1 MKKTT
6 TSKKIASTK
15 KGMRSIKK
23 DRNKKRKGEVRIGSS
38 NVKERTSR
46 NSFEIA
52 MSPWV
57 CTGTAGADHGHDY
70 HVEIVSTI
78 NIEEYKPDGRFFL
91 VQLKSQATLDVKDEF
106 IIPHPLETR
115 KIRQWYNSS
124 SQIPFL
130 FVVNDLKSNAFYYQW
145 VDEEFISELERNSPF
160 WTKNEKVTI
169 KIPKKNLISDNNKDT
184 IREYVYNYKY
194 VPKKLLEPGVF
205 FDLKDKI
212 TKSINTY
219 EQLIQNTPFESVKND
234 VAKLK
239 EKLENAVYRIA
250 ITGLS
255 RVGKSSLIN
264 SLLKRPDISPTDVWQ
279 TTGVPILIHPGKE
292 EKVRISFY
300 DHKKPTEILPYS
312 SENIKQYAAREF
324 NEDNYKG
331 VSEVNVF
338 ISSSQLERGVMF
350 YDIPGLDDPND
361 QIMDFAYHTAD
372 CANVI
377 LYIIDGASAKTG
389 SFVFKNDYKKHIEK
403 FSQSKDKIFLIV
415 NKVDELSPDRLQGLK
430 IEIEKNLE
438 KYKLKDK
445 IAPKIYFLSIDP
457 DKNNNLQSLDGEI
470 NSIQELETDLWS
482 FMLTENKVGFFKLY
496 SLIRELRQ
504 SIEQLGSIM
513 RTRSLEAGQKKLLV
527 QAIEEVKTKIPNL
540 ERHIVGQRAKIQST
554 ISKNM
559 DLRKIGIL
567 KSLENSLV
575 KMPDMPS
582 DDAIKTFL
590 IKKGHNAVIKTQ
602 DDLALELTSL
612 QEYIDKWI
620 EENLKQVRE
629 IINLDKK
636 NLEYSNNEINDIVLP
651 PFDFSSAWGKGIIAA
666 LAGFIWN
673 PVVAA
678 FGFGLG
684 IGSAILDLLFGKEE
698 RKAKRIQKVLSKIDG
713 PYSATFNNA
722 KYKFDEAL
730 SEQINVLINYIN
742 RKLKLYFA
750 DIEGQIGEL
759 KLHPTFDYET
769 FATKSKRDLPEVQKN
784 FVVIWEELQLYMSVI
799 NPIIG

>member
-1 MKKTT
+1 MNRKST
-6 TSKKIASTK
+6 TSAKSKLNVKAKSKKVPKIVK
-15 KGMRSIKK
+15 KKK
-23 DRNKKRKGEVRIGSS
+23 EVRIGSS

-46 NSFEIA
+46 NGFEIL

-57 CTGTAGADHGHDY
+57 CTGTSGADHGHDY
-70 HVEIVSTI
+70 HVEVVSTI

-91 VQLKSQATLDVKDEF
+91 AQLKSQTKLQIKDEF
-106 IIPHPLETR
+106 IVPHPIETR

-124 SQIPFL
+124 AQIPFL
-130 FVVNDLKSNAFYYQW
+130 FVVNDLKTGAFYYQW
-145 VDEEFISELERNSPF
+145 IDEEFISDLEKTSPF
-160 WTKNEKVTI
+160 WTKNEKVLI
-169 KIPKKNLISDNNKDT
+169 KIPKLNLINEKSKES
-184 IREYVYNYKY
+184 IREYVYNYRY

-212 TKSINTY
+212 TKSIYTY
-219 EQLIQNTPFESVKND
+219 EKLVNNTPFESVKVD
-234 VAKLK
+234 VIKLK

-264 SLLKRPDISPTDVWQ
+264 SLLKRPDISPTDIWQ
-279 TTGVPILIHPGKE
+279 TTGVPILIHPGRD
-292 EKVRISFY
+292 EKVKINFY
-300 DHKKPTEILPYS
+300 DSKKSSEVLAYS
-312 SENIKQYAAREF
+312 SENIKQYAAREQ

-361 QIMDFAYHTAD
+361 QIMDFAFHTAD

-389 SFVFKNDYKKHIEK
+389 SFVFKNDYKRHIEK

-415 NKVDELSPDRLQGLK
+415 NKVDELPLERLQGLK
-430 IEIEKNLE
+430 NEIEKNLE

-445 IAPKIYFLSIDP
+445 ISSKIYFLSIDP
-457 DKNNNLQSLDGEI
+457 DKNNDLAKLGKEI
-470 NSIQELETDLWS
+470 SSIEELENDLWS

-496 SLIRELRQ
+496 SLIRELQQ
-504 SIEQLGSIM
+504 SIIQLESIK
-513 RTRSLEAGQKKLLV
+513 RTRSLQASQKSILV
-527 QAIEEVKTKIPNL
+527 NAIKGVKTKIPNL
-540 ERHIVGQRAKIQST
+540 EDYIVKQRDKIYSSIT
-554 ISKNM
+554 KNL
-559 DLRKIGIL
+559 DLRKVGIL
-567 KSLENSLV
+567 KSLEKSLI
-575 KMPDMPS
+575 KMTDMPS
-582 DDAIKTFL
+582 DEKIKTFL
-590 IKKGHNAVIKTQ
+590 IKRGHNAVIKTQ

-612 QEYIDKWI
+612 QDYIDKWI
-620 EENLKQVRE
+620 EENLKQVRD

-636 NLEYSNNEINDIVLP
+636 EFKYSNEEIKEIALP

-666 LAGFIWN
+666 IAGFIWN

-684 IGSAILDLLFGKEE
+684 FGSALLDLILGKEE
-698 RKAKRIQKVLSKIDG
+698 RKAKRIHKLMNKIDAPYSNTFKNANEQFDKVL
-713 PYSATFNNA
+713 Y
-722 KYKFDEAL
+722 
-730 SEQINVLINYIN
+730 EQINVLINYVN
-742 RKLKLYFA
+742 RKLKLYFS
-750 DIEGQIGEL
+750 DIEAQIGDL
-759 KLHPTFDYET
+759 DLHPTFDYADFEI
-769 FATKSKRDLPEVQKN
+769 KSKNELKEINDS

-799 NPIIG
+799 KPM

>member
-1 MKKTT
+1 VTKS
-6 TSKKIASTK
+6 SKKSK
-15 KGMRSIKK
+15 VIKK
-23 DRNKKRKGEVRIGSS
+23 KKKEVRIGSS

-46 NSFEIA
+46 NGFEIV

-70 HVEIVSTI
+70 HIEIVSTI

-91 VQLKSQATLDVKDEF
+91 VQLKSQTKLEFKDEF
-106 IIPHPLETR
+106 LIPHPVETR

-124 SQIPFL
+124 AQIPFL
-130 FVVNDLKSNAFYYQW
+130 FVVNDLKTNRFYYQW
-145 VDEEFISELERNSPF
+145 IDEEFISDLEKTSPF
-160 WTKNEKVTI
+160 WTKNEKVAI
-169 KIPKKNLISDNNKDT
+169 RIPKQNLISESSKESL
-184 IREYVYNYKY
+184 REYVYNYKY

-212 TKSINTY
+212 TNSIDIY
-219 EQLIQNTPFESVKND
+219 EQLINNTPFESVQND
-234 VAKLK
+234 VLKLK

-264 SLLKRPDISPTDVWQ
+264 SLLKRPDISPTDIWQ
-279 TTGVPILIHPGKE
+279 TTGVPILIHPGRE
-292 EKVRISFY
+292 EKVKINFY
-300 DHKKPTEILPYS
+300 DSHKPSEILPYS
-312 SENIKQYAAREF
+312 SENIKEYAAREF
-324 NEDNYKG
+324 NEDNHKG

-415 NKVDELSPDRLQGLK
+415 NKVDELSPERLQGLK
-430 IEIEKNLE
+430 NEIEKNLE

-445 IAPKIYFLSIDP
+445 IASKIYFVSIDP
-457 DKNNNLQSLDGEI
+457 DKNNDLKKLDGEI
-470 NSIQELETDLWS
+470 SSIQELENDLWS

-496 SLIRELRQ
+496 SLIRELQQ
-504 SIEQLGSIM
+504 SIRQLESIKH
-513 RTRSLEAGQKKLLV
+513 TRSLEAGQKRLLV
-527 QAIEEVKTKIPNL
+527 KAINEVKTKIPNL
-540 ERHIVGQRAKIQST
+540 EQYIKNQRSKIRST
-554 ISKNM
+554 ISKNL
-559 DLRKIGIL
+559 DLRKGGIL
-567 KSLENSLV
+567 KSLEKSLL
-575 KMPDMPS
+575 KMPDMPT

-612 QEYIDKWI
+612 QDYIDKWI
-620 EENLKQVRE
+620 EENLKQVRD

-636 NLEYSNNEINDIVLP
+636 KLDYSNNEIKDIVLP

-666 LAGFIWN
+666 LAGFMWN

-684 IGSAILDLLFGKEE
+684 IGSAILDLILGKEE
-698 RKAKRIQKVLSKIDG
+698 RKAKRIHRLMGKIDA
-713 PYSATFNNA
+713 PYSITFNNA
-722 KYKFDEAL
+722 KLKFDEAT
-730 SEQINVLINYIN
+730 SEQMNVLVNYIN
-742 RKLKLYFA
+742 RKLKLYFS

-759 KLHPTFDYET
+759 NLHPTFDYEA
-769 FATKSKRDLPEVQKN
+769 FEVRSKNDLKEVN
-784 FVVIWEELQLYMSVI
+784 GSFIGIWEELQLYMSVI
-799 NPIIG
+799 KPV